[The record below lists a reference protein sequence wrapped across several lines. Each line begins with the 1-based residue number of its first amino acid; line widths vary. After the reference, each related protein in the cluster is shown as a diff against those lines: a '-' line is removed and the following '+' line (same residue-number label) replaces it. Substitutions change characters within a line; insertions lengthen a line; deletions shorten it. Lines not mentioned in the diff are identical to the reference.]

1 MRDKKKIPGL
11 SANILQ
17 MIKDLDYF
25 KKLNQLKEDDDGK

>member
-17 MIKDLDYF
+17 MIKDIDFL